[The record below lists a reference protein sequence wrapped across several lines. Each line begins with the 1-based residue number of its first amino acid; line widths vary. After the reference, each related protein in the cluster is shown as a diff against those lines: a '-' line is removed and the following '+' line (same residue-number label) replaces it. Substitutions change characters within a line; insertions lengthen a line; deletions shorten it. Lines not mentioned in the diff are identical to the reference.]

1 MSGHHDE
8 VDRVLGG
15 VAHDLRRRRPDLAA
29 RRGVPPEAIRLIK
42 HGAEAPADAALLPS
56 RHIGRCARVCGH
68 VQQMQRRAARIGKH
82 PSEREHPVRRRVEG
96 NRHEDLVHGQHCGC
110 PFERQSRLQFPCLLA
125 PTARRPVVP
134 GIRDI
139 RAIVAEDFP
148 RRRRGGGHVTR
159 ASPGSFPAHG
169 CHSFLRPAH
178 TVGRT
183 RHAPCVSP
191 GRSPPT

>member
-68 VQQMQRRAARIGKH
+68 VQQMQRRAHASASIRPSASTRSVDGSKVIGTRI
-82 PSEREHPVRRRVEG
+82 
-96 NRHEDLVHGQHCGC
+96 LC
-110 PFERQSRLQFPCLLA
+110 
-125 PTARRPVVP
+125 TAS
-134 GIRDI
+134 
-139 RAIVAEDFP
+139 IVD
-148 RRRRGGGHVTR
+148 VLSS
-159 ASPGSFPAHG
+159 ASPGSNSRACWPR
-169 CHSFLRPAH
+169 RPG
-178 TVGRT
+178 GR
-183 RHAPCVSP
+183 
-191 GRSPPT
+191 